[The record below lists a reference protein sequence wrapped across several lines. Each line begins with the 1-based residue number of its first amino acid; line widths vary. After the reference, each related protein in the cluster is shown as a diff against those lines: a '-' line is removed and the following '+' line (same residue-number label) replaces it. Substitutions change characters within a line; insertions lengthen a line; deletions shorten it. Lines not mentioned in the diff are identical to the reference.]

1 MKFINPRYTT
11 STIMLCS
18 MDIFRY
24 SFIEGNHTAV
34 FAYTLCVR
42 AARHLIIFLYW
53 RMARNYFEFVFL
65 LVGSLFFFSLVHL
78 IEKTSNE
85 QLR

>member
-34 FAYTLCVR
+34 FGYTLCVR

-53 RMARNYFEFVFL
+53 RMARNYFEFFFL
-65 LVGSLFFFSLVHL
+65 LGGGGGGGCISLMAELGPKE
-78 IEKTSNE
+78 IG
-85 QLR
+85 